1 MSMHS
6 SGGTGRQGSSG
17 GQRRPAAHGSALI
30 AACRAAL
37 RAAVSAAMLAA
48 ACVIAP
54 ASPALAIDVAQVPQ
68 HKQTKP
74 GLYVDAREAYA
85 LKQQQGDKAM
95 LIDIR
100 TRGEVSYTGVA
111 SVMDAHV
118 PLLEHPANAAWDEK
132 AGRFR
137 LEFNNDFDAE
147 VARRMAAKG
156 LGKDATVILICRS
169 GDRSSKAASLLAE
182 LGYTRVFTVVD
193 GFEGDVAKDGPD
205 AGKRVVNGWKNA
217 GLPWTY
223 RLDKDKLYIPA
234 AK

>member
-1 MSMHS
+1 MNMHAS
-6 SGGTGRQGSSG
+6 HPKAERGAGWTTLT
-17 GQRRPAAHGSALI
+17 AAKS
-30 AACRAAL
+30 AACTAL
-37 RAAVSAAMLAA
+37 VAAAVAM
-48 ACVIAP
+48 VV
-54 ASPALAIDVAQVPQ
+54 ALAPVPVLAVDAAQVPQ

-85 LKQQQGDKAM
+85 LKQQLGDKAM

-147 VARRMAAKG
+147 IARRMAARG
-156 LGKDATVILICRS
+156 LGKNDTVILICRS
-169 GDRSSKAASLLAE
+169 GDRSSKAVNLLAE
-182 LGYTRVFTVVD
+182 LGYTRVYSVVD
-193 GFEGDVAKDGPD
+193 GFEGDVAKDGPQ
-205 AGKRVVNGWKNA
+205 AGHRVVNGWKNA

-223 RLDKDKLYIPA
+223 KLDKDKLYLPQP
-234 AK
+234 

>member
-1 MSMHS
+1 MKRHFLVAQAD
-6 SGGTGRQGSSG
+6 RQV
-17 GQRRPAAHGSALI
+17 RRSAGPHAPADL
-30 AACRAAL
+30 
-37 RAAVSAAMLAA
+37 LAA
-48 ACVIAP
+48 ACAAILAGVLALSLNPP
-54 ASPALAIDVAQVPQ
+54 AQALDAAQVPQ

-85 LKQQQGDKAM
+85 LKQQLGDKAM

-147 VARRMAAKG
+147 IARRLAEKG
-156 LGKDATVILICRS
+156 LGKNDMVILICRS
-169 GDRSSKAASLLAE
+169 GDRSSKAANLLAE
-182 LGYTRVFTVVD
+182 LGYSKVYSVVD
-193 GFEGDVAKDGPD
+193 GFEGDVVKDGPQ
-205 AGKRVVNGWKNA
+205 AGQRVINGWKNA

-223 RLDKDKLYIPA
+223 KLDKDKLYLPQ
-234 AK
+234 K

>member
-1 MSMHS
+1 MKLHLHSMPARARA
-6 SGGTGRQGSSG
+6 GGISRV
-17 GQRRPAAHGSALI
+17 PAAIAAAAFSAIVAIGVALI
-30 AACRAAL
+30 PATPAMAL
-37 RAAVSAAMLAA
+37 DA
-48 ACVIAP
+48 
-54 ASPALAIDVAQVPQ
+54 AQVPQ

-85 LKQQQGDKAM
+85 LKQQLGDKAM

-137 LEFNNDFDAE
+137 LEYNNDFDAE
-147 VARRMAAKG
+147 VARRMAARG
-156 LGKDATVILICRS
+156 LGKNDTVILICRS
-169 GDRSSKAASLLAE
+169 GDRSSKAVNLLAE
-182 LGYTRVFTVVD
+182 LGYTQVYSVVD
-193 GFEGDVAKDGPD
+193 GFEGDVAKDGPQ

-217 GLPWTY
+217 ALPWTY
-223 RLDKDKLYIPA
+223 KLDKDKLYVPQP
-234 AK
+234 

>member
-1 MSMHS
+1 MNTHS
-6 SGGTGRQGSSG
+6 LGSRRGSQSLRSGTVLAASAALLAAIIAIV
-17 GQRRPAAHGSALI
+17 PAA
-30 AACRAAL
+30 
-37 RAAVSAAMLAA
+37 
-48 ACVIAP
+48 
-54 ASPALAIDVAQVPQ
+54 PALAIDAAQVPQ

-85 LKQQQGDKAM
+85 LKQQLGEKAM
-95 LIDIR
+95 FIDVR

-156 LGKDATVILICRS
+156 LGKNDTVILMCRS
-169 GDRSSKAASLLAE
+169 GDRSSKAVNLLAE
-182 LGYTRVFTVVD
+182 LGYTKVYSVID
-193 GFEGDVAKDGPD
+193 GFEGDVAKDGPQ
-205 AGKRVVNGWKNA
+205 AGRRVVNGWKNA

-223 RLDKDKLYIPA
+223 KLDKDKLYLPQQ
-234 AK
+234 

>member
-1 MSMHS
+1 MTLHFTSNQTGARDRGRYGTRRRS
-6 SGGTGRQGSSG
+6 VLAALFAGLAIAGTGF
-17 GQRRPAAHGSALI
+17 
-30 AACRAAL
+30 
-37 RAAVSAAMLAA
+37 V
-48 ACVIAP
+48 
-54 ASPALAIDVAQVPQ
+54 ASPAFAVDAAQVPQ

-85 LKQQQGDKAM
+85 MKQQLGDKAM

-137 LEFNNDFDAE
+137 LEYNNDFDAE
-147 VARRMAAKG
+147 VARRMAARG
-156 LGKDATVILICRS
+156 LGKNDTVILICRS
-169 GDRSSKAASLLAE
+169 GDRSSKATNLLAE
-182 LGYTRVFTVVD
+182 LGYTKVYTVID
-193 GFEGDVAKDGPD
+193 GFEGDVAKDGPR
-205 AGKRVVNGWKNA
+205 AGQRVVNGWKNS

-223 RLDKDKLYIPA
+223 KLDKDKLYLPQ
-234 AK
+234 

>member
-1 MSMHS
+1 MNAMKL
-6 SGGTGRQGSSG
+6 SGRSLLAVLALSL
-17 GQRRPAAHGSALI
+17 ASSAL
-30 AACRAAL
+30 AL
-37 RAAVSAAMLAA
+37 DA
-48 ACVIAP
+48 
-54 ASPALAIDVAQVPQ
+54 AQVPAS
-68 HKQTKP
+68 KQTKP
-74 GLYVDAREAYA
+74 GLYVDAKEAHA
-85 LKQQQGDKAM
+85 LKQQLGDQAM

-100 TRGEVSYTGVA
+100 TRAEVSYTGMAAAV
-111 SVMDAHV
+111 DAHV
-118 PLLEHPANAAWDEK
+118 PLLEHPANAPWDEK

-156 LGKDATVILICRS
+156 LGKEATVILICRS
-169 GDRSSKAASLLAE
+169 GDRSSKAANLLAE
-182 LGYTRVFTVVD
+182 LGYQKVYTVVD

-223 RLDKDKLYIPA
+223 RLDKDKLYIPP

>member
-6 SGGTGRQGSSG
+6 SGGPGRQGNSG
-17 GQRRPAAHGSALI
+17 NQRRPAAHRSALRPVSRP
-30 AACRAAL
+30 AWRV
-37 RAAVSAAMLAA
+37 AVSAALLAA
-48 ACVIAP
+48 AFVIAP
-54 ASPALAIDVAQVPQ
+54 VSPALAIDAAQVPQ

-85 LKQQQGDKAM
+85 LKQQLGDKAM

-132 AGRFR
+132 AGRFK
-137 LEFNNDFDAE
+137 LEYNNDFDAE
-147 VARRMAAKG
+147 VTRRMAAKG
-156 LGKDATVILICRS
+156 LGKNDTVILICRS
-169 GDRSSKAASLLAE
+169 GDRSSKAANLLAE
-182 LGYTRVFTVVD
+182 LGYTKVYSVVD
-193 GFEGDVAKDGPD
+193 GFEGDVAKDGPR
-205 AGKRVVNGWKNA
+205 AGQRVVNGWKNA

-223 RLDKDKLYIPA
+223 KLDKDKLYVPQP
-234 AK
+234 

>member
-1 MSMHS
+1 MNAYSLVS
-6 SGGTGRQGSSG
+6 RRGSRFSRPGTVLAA
-17 GQRRPAAHGSALI
+17 PAAL
-30 AACRAAL
+30 L
-37 RAAVSAAMLAA
+37 AVILA
-48 ACVIAP
+48 IAP
-54 ASPALAIDVAQVPQ
+54 AVPALAIDAAQVPQ

-85 LKQQQGDKAM
+85 LKQQLGEKAM
-95 LIDIR
+95 FIDIR

-156 LGKDATVILICRS
+156 LGKNDTVILMCRS
-169 GDRSSKAASLLAE
+169 GDRSSKAVNLLAE
-182 LGYTRVFTVVD
+182 LGYTKVYSVID
-193 GFEGDVAKDGPD
+193 GFEGDVAKEGAQ
-205 AGKRVVNGWKNA
+205 AGRRVVNGWKNA

-223 RLDKDKLYIPA
+223 KLDKDKLYLPQP
-234 AK
+234 